1 MLYMNQNMQVL
12 FAIFVAEIVN
22 NFVGKSIAFTDYII
36 FFEIFF
42 VFRHAL
48 VEKLKQRINSSL
60 LRPLLFISLTYTKTK
75 ITNNNIITIVATRLH
90 ELILRKGEHKM
101 GYKKIFYSC

>member
-60 LRPLLFISLTYTKTK
+60 FKTLAFYK
-75 ITNNNIITIVATRLH
+75 FNI
-90 ELILRKGEHKM
+90 
-101 GYKKIFYSC
+101 YKD